1 MNTKQEFLSIMAQ
14 QPQIAL
20 ATAVDQLPNVRILN
34 FYYDPE
40 KHILYFA
47 TVKGED
53 KIKEMNLN
61 PHIAF
66 TTIPHSGNKHVKARG
81 IAKQSK
87 LTIFDLADCFIAKI
101 PSYQEAIE
109 LVGSDLVLYEVSFDS
124 AIVAKDLTTIE
135 KITFI
140 IILPLSLVKSSSSIT
155 FLELINFNC
164 FPSAKV
170 IKNDSGF

>member
-81 IAKQSK
+81 IAKQSQ
-87 LTIFDLADCFIAKI
+87 LTIFDLADCFITKI

-109 LVGSDLVLYEVSFDS
+109 LVGADLVLYEVSFDS

-135 KITFI
+135 KITF
-140 IILPLSLVKSSSSIT
+140 
-155 FLELINFNC
+155 
-164 FPSAKV
+164 
-170 IKNDSGF
+170 